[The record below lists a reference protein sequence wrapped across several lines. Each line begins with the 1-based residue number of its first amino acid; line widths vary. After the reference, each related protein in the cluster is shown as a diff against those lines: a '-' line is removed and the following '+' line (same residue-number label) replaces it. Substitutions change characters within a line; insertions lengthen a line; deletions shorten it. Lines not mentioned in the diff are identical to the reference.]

1 MHWPV
6 DYGKRGI
13 ILSGYWQNK
22 PSQWIWML
30 QLLSDKP
37 GMCPTLSM
45 FHKIVNLCYGN
56 PSSSCT
62 PNVFTD
68 VNGFLTS
75 SQLVHHLLRL
85 FISLFSSFLLPS
97 PASPFSAL
105 SHTKNTWLNLLSL
118 SIIFN
123 FLFSIISGFSILL
136 CEFFSDF
143 FKLELC
149 SAFCEVIYECLSQG
163 QCSQL
168 TSATL
173 SASVTTRY
181 VLHPQDP
188 TLSLLTASVLT
199 LSILDN
205 SYAY

>member
-1 MHWPV
+1 
-6 DYGKRGI
+6 
-13 ILSGYWQNK
+13 
-22 PSQWIWML
+22 
-30 QLLSDKP
+30 
-37 GMCPTLSM
+37 
-45 FHKIVNLCYGN
+45 
-56 PSSSCT
+56 
-62 PNVFTD
+62 
-68 VNGFLTS
+68 
-75 SQLVHHLLRL
+75 
-85 FISLFSSFLLPS
+85 
-97 PASPFSAL
+97 
-105 SHTKNTWLNLLSL
+105 
-118 SIIFN
+118 
-123 FLFSIISGFSILL
+123 LL